1 MKLKKTTAIYSF
13 VIGAAMIA
21 TWVMLFATGQAEEI
35 GIRFGFHLFS
45 EFATAALL
53 VVAGILILTGR
64 GPLRKMIYL
73 AFGMLLTATAGA
85 VVFYILHLN
94 VAILAMTAVAFV
106 IALLLAILNY
116 ERVMDLIFGVLG
128 VVIYGCLNIIGD
140 TWQDM
145 RWGPLTYISL
155 MFVAGILLLIFKLA
169 SRTGK

>member
-1 MKLKKTTAIYSF
+1 MKLRKTTAIYSF

-21 TWVMLFATGQAEEI
+21 TWVMLFALGQAEEP

-45 EFATAALL
+45 EFATAALMIS
-53 VVAGILILTGR
+53 AGILILGNKKTQRPVTYFG
-64 GPLRKMIYL
+64 
-73 AFGMLLTATAGA
+73 FGMLLAATAGA
-85 VVFYILHLN
+85 VVFYIVHLN

-128 VVIYGCLNIIGD
+128 VVIYGSLNIIGD

-155 MFVAGILLLIFKLA
+155 AFVAGILLLVAKLV
-169 SRTGK
+169 KKE